1 MEETTVEQFLKAYDD
16 HSDAIY
22 RHCFFRVF
30 SKPQAEELV
39 QEAFMRTWGYLQ
51 DGKRVDNIRAFLYRV
66 ANNLIIDQS
75 RKKRE
80 ESLEAVLE
88 NAPGLEPVMDNTVEA
103 DTERNALMQDILRVV
118 EDLPEEDRRLITLR
132 YVDELETGE
141 IAKILDISSNH
152 ASVKLSRAMKA
163 LRELLKSDDGVT
175 NE

>member
-1 MEETTVEQFLKAYDD
+1 MRETTVEQFLKAYDD

-39 QEAFMRTWGYLQ
+39 QETFLRTWGYLQ

-88 NAPGLEPVMDNTVEA
+88 NAPALEPVMENTMEA
-103 DTERNALMQDILRVV
+103 DVERNALMRDILRVV

-132 YVDELETGE
+132 YVDELETRE
-141 IAKILDISSNH
+141 IAKVLDISPNH
-152 ASVKLSRAMKA
+152 AAVKLNRAMKA
-163 LRELLKSDDGVT
+163 LRKLLEPDDRITEG
-175 NE
+175 